1 MSLAKQWS
9 ETFLANRP
17 IGLIKHADLTRLRD
31 DWLKQLAPA
40 TVVRRM
46 ALVSHLYTV
55 AKKDWRWTYLDN
67 PVEEIRQPTVKNERS
82 RRIFENMRIYGATT
96 VECPTS
102 ELAWVLRETR
112 SEMLPTLITL
122 AVETAMRRSELSNIR
137 RNDIDFEMGTIYIA
151 DSKNGMSRYVPLSP
165 LARYTLI
172 TYLSKRNP
180 ANKLFDISAGAVSR
194 SFNRA
199 VKKARLR
206 YEKLC
211 AEKGQDCNPHYL
223 HDLRF
228 HDLRHEATSRLA
240 EIYEMHELAKITGHK
255 DTRMLLRYYHPDV
268 VKLTQKLAQSRQGQ
282 EQFNAI
288 NQMLLQLM

>member
-1 MSLAKQWS
+1 M
-9 ETFLANRP
+9 
-17 IGLIKHADLTRLRD
+17 IKHSDLTRLRD
-31 DWLKQLAPA
+31 DWLTQLAPA

-46 ALVSHLYTV
+46 ALISNLYTV
-55 AKKDWRWTYLDN
+55 AKKDWRWTYLNN

-82 RRIFENMRIYGATT
+82 RRIFENMRIYGATP
-96 VECPTS
+96 VECPPS
-102 ELAWVLRETR
+102 ELAWILRETR
-112 SEMLPTLITL
+112 SETLPTIVTL
-122 AVETAMRRSELSNIR
+122 AIETAMRRSELVNIR
-137 RNDIDFEMGTIYIA
+137 RNDIDFETGTIFIS
-151 DSKNGMSRYVPLSP
+151 DSKNGTSRHVPLSP

-172 TYLSKRNP
+172 TYLAKRNP
-180 ANKLFDISAGAVSR
+180 SNKLFNVSAGAVSR

-199 VKKARLR
+199 LHKARKA
-206 YEKLC
+206 YEQLSQSKN
-211 AEKGQDCNPHYL
+211 QDNNPNYL
-223 HDLRF
+223 VNLRF